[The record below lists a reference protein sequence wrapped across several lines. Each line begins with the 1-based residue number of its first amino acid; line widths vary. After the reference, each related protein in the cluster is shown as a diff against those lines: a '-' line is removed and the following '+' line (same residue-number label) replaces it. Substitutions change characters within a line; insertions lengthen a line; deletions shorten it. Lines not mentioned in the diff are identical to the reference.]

1 MKNKELKDRV
11 YVLTGNSAPLSFM
24 LASRHTQRYPL
35 LHFDADTRVNRE
47 LRYARNQKSPFVDE
61 QDNNAII
68 EPIVFED
75 GILNVRKENT
85 ILQWFLD
92 LHPGNGNKFMEK
104 DLTVEAASELKE
116 LNLEVDA
123 LIAAKGLDID
133 TMEMIARV
141 GLGQDTDILSSAELK
156 RDVLLYARY
165 NPEDFLE
172 ILSNSSLKLQDFAK
186 KAIKRGH
193 VSLRNK
199 NREIYYNLK
208 NNKKKLANVP
218 FGEEPVSVL
227 CDFLQSDD
235 GLEAYEVLKKRIE
248 D

>member
-1 MKNKELKDRV
+1 MKKELKDRV
-11 YVLTGNSAPLSFM
+11 YILKGNSAPLSFM
-24 LASRHTQRYPL
+24 LASRHTRKYPL
-35 LHFDADTRVNRE
+35 LHFDTDTNVNRE

-61 QDNNAII
+61 QDDNAIV

-92 LHPGNGNKFMEK
+92 LHPGNGSKFMEK
-104 DLTVEAASELKE
+104 DLTVEATSELKE

-123 LIAAKGLDID
+123 LIAAKDLDID

-141 GLGQDTDILSSAELK
+141 GLGQDTDLLSSAELK
-156 RDVLLYARY
+156 RDVLLYARNY
-165 NPEDFLE
+165 PEDFLE
-172 ILSNSSLKLQDFAK
+172 LLSNSSLKLQDFSK
-186 KAIKRGH
+186 KVVKVGL

-199 NREIYYNLK
+199 NREIFYNLK
-208 NNKKKLANVP
+208 NNKKKLVNVP

-227 CDFLQSDD
+227 CDFFQSDD
-235 GLEAYEVLKKRIE
+235 GLEAYELLKKKIE